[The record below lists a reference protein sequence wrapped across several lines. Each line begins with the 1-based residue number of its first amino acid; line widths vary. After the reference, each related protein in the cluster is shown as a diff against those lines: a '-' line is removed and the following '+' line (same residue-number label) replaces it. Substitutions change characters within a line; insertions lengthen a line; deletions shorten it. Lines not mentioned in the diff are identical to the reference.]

1 MISFRNEEG
10 FSILNYLIVAINNF
24 FFLYDF

>member
-24 FFLYDF
+24 FFLHDI